1 MGGEGGNDMENEK
14 RIIEINGIKMEVDLR
29 NAKRIDTFKV
39 GDPVKVLDM
48 NYSDPQ
54 IYAGVIV
61 GFAEFSKH
69 PAIEVMT
76 LNVGYSNADFKF
88 ITITDKENSKYE
100 IVHYNNYEKIFT
112 KSSVL
117 DIFQKDIEKKRVEIE
132 ELERKK
138 KYFIDD
144 FQKAFGQII

>member
-1 MGGEGGNDMENEK
+1 MENEK